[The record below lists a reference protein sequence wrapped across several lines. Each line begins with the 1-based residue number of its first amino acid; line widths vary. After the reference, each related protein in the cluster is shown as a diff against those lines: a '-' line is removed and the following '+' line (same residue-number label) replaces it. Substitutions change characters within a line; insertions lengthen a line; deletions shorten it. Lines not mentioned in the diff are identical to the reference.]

1 MLASKSRGYQAK
13 GTVIVRPSTR
23 STASVAKVTCTSRT
37 RSPGL
42 GWKVFT
48 PFLQQ
53 RIAILHDQPMD
64 SKELCRAEAEV
75 PRQRY
80 RVQPEFCGLIISI
93 HMDVGSFVRL
103 MAVKIHTIRTHQ

>member
-1 MLASKSRGYQAK
+1 
-13 GTVIVRPSTR
+13 
-23 STASVAKVTCTSRT
+23 
-37 RSPGL
+37 
-42 GWKVFT
+42 
-48 PFLQQ
+48 
-53 RIAILHDQPMD
+53 MD